1 MKLSEEQIAQLFL
14 AYHDGTLNA
23 EEKILLDA
31 YLLAHPE
38 NEQDLNFVKLQVNL
52 YDTYLGPCLEHPQ
65 LEMLTVYAQEDGHPL
80 EKLAIGK
87 FEGLLSEEELATE
100 KCFIQDTNYLDIKK
114 KIELTKLVPNEQIV
128 YPNQAILFKEAKVR
142 SLQLKKYL
150 YWTSAAAAVF
160 IAVLL
165 VQRNDSEPY
174 SKPQNN
180 QALIGKKQ
188 KTTIEVEQTSQ
199 TQPAPKTTFKQ
210 VVIKHPHSVGPEPR
224 DCIVAVQD
232 FTENTPEIAS
242 QSAEINPDNSQSNQ
256 TDFTLPET
264 TNLAL
269 QNQTSST
276 FKKEP
281 ITVKAFLLQKTNE
294 KLFGTAAPTTDLKF
308 ETMARYASQTIGLPV
323 RYEIEPGP
331 QTDKVVFQ
339 LGPISIERN
348 RVRK

>member
-1 MKLSEEQIAQLFL
+1 MKLSEEQLAQLFL
-14 AYHDGTLNA
+14 AFHDGTLNA

-52 YDTYLGPCLEHPQ
+52 DDTYLGPCLEHPQ
-65 LEMLTVYAQEDGHPL
+65 LEKLTVYATEDGHPY
-80 EKLAIGK
+80 EKLAIAK
-87 FEGLLSEEELATE
+87 LEGLLTNEEALLEESLA
-100 KCFIQDTNYLDIKK
+100 QDQLYHDIKQQVK
-114 KIELTKLVPNEQIV
+114 LTKLTPNAQIV
-128 YPNQAILFKEAKVR
+128 YPYQAGLLKEAKVR
-142 SLQLKKYL
+142 SLSLKKYL
-150 YWTSAAAAVF
+150 YWTSAAAAIFFSVF
-160 IAVLL
+160 L
-165 VQRNDSEPY
+165 VQQNAPEPY
-174 SKPQNN
+174 SKQQNN

-199 TQPAPKTTFKQ
+199 TQSAPKTTFKQ